1 MRKGTKSCIECRRR
15 KIKCT
20 FEPGRPSIC
29 NECFARGSTCIDQE
43 HGDISSFTN
52 HSSSAASKDEQNS
65 ALKERVTYLE
75 DLVKQVLD
83 RLPNKNGGA
92 DSPSEQSRTE
102 NSSLQADTQAGEL
115 LCDACYEPSG
125 LPLSRPDT
133 DKVYTAEVL
142 KSLRSPVRAQ
152 TVEDSILIPGTLNP
166 ASAPALSLFDNE
178 VITRKE
184 VPVVMTRAQY
194 NKSKSLIAALLQLL
208 PTPDDLETILEHSQE
223 WWTIWR
229 TMFPHITDKRCV
241 TIKESVSH
249 SLRSEKPA
257 EIAKIMLCIALSINQ
272 LPQDFDWKRISMK
285 ENRADL
291 MERYITTVEKLI
303 TSDDEIA
310 ATIDGLECMIL
321 EAKYHINMGR
331 PRRSWLLYHRA
342 IAFGQLLGLHRISLR
357 RPKQPDPEYFRQL
370 MVWTHLVMGNRY
382 LSLVLGLP
390 YSVAETFVTATM
402 TEAAAIAEESAA
414 GEAYLAKMA
423 PLLTK
428 LIDRN
433 QSPVNVPYQVTL
445 QLDDELENL
454 KRNTPQ
460 QWWTTERLPG
470 SSIEEHFDR
479 LQAQFFHYH
488 AKVLLH
494 MPFMLR
500 SAAEKL
506 FQYSHTATLDAA
518 REMIRYFDA
527 LRGAENVG
535 PHICKLLDFQAF
547 TGAML
552 LLLNIC
558 GYNSH
563 ARGTV
568 PQQPDL
574 EQDQDDSALIDRT
587 IMLLRIAANEPG
599 GAVASQCAKAL
610 DMLGK
615 VRTGIC
621 GGKDQAECKGE
632 SCQIAIPY
640 FGTITIGIG
649 KNFVPIKPGTYP
661 EAGTNKRPISKP
673 RQTSYPHAPG
683 GLPTPNSS
691 VHSAQPSPSVRSDGL
706 QQSPYENPA
715 SAPSGMD
722 NSWTASTEDPFITF
736 DSFMAFPGAQVIDFS
751 SGSDMH
757 SSLSMGNMFG
767 QPQQM
772 PDIDQQQAINIYGPQ
787 FQEQNIPVEG
797 FPFPPISGGLELDNG
812 WNWMGVEAPVMQ

>member
-1 MRKGTKSCIECRRR
+1 MR
-15 KIKCT
+15 
-20 FEPGRPSIC
+20 P
-29 NECFARGSTCIDQE
+29 
-43 HGDISSFTN
+43 
-52 HSSSAASKDEQNS
+52 
-65 ALKERVTYLE
+65 
-75 DLVKQVLD
+75 QV
-83 RLPNKNGGA
+83 
-92 DSPSEQSRTE
+92 
-102 NSSLQADTQAGEL
+102 
-115 LCDACYEPSG
+115 
-125 LPLSRPDT
+125 
-133 DKVYTAEVL
+133 
-142 KSLRSPVRAQ
+142 
-152 TVEDSILIPGTLNP
+152 VEDTILIPGDLSST
-166 ASAPALSLFDNE
+166 SAPALSLFDNA

-184 VPVVMTRAQY
+184 VPVTISRAQY

-208 PTPDDLETILEHSQE
+208 PTPDDLEIILEHSQE
-223 WWTIWR
+223 WWAIWR

-272 LPQDFDWKRISMK
+272 LPQDFDWGKVSLK
-285 ENRADL
+285 ESRSDL
-291 MERYITTVEKLI
+291 MERYISTVDKLI
-303 TSDDEIA
+303 ISDDEIA

-342 IAFGQLLGLHRISLR
+342 IAFGQLLGLHRLSLR
-357 RPKQPDPEYFRQL
+357 RPKQPDTEYYRQL

-390 YSVAETFVTATM
+390 YSVAETFVKSTII
-402 TEAAAIAEESAA
+402 EAATIAQESAA
-414 GEAYLAKMA
+414 GEAYLARMA
-423 PLLTK
+423 PLMTK

-433 QSPVNVPYQVTL
+433 QSPTTVPYQVTL
-445 QLDDELENL
+445 QLDNELEDL
-454 KRNTPQ
+454 KKTTPQ

-488 AKVLLH
+488 SKVLLH

-500 SAAEKL
+500 SSADKL
-506 FQYSHTATLDAA
+506 YQYSHAATLDAA

-547 TGAML
+547 TAAML

-563 ARGTV
+563 IRGAV

-587 IMLLRIAANEPG
+587 IMLLRTAANEPG
-599 GAVASQCAKAL
+599 GVVASQCAKAL

-615 VRTGIC
+615 VRTGVC
-621 GGKDQAECKGE
+621 GEGRDKSE

-640 FGTITIGIG
+640 FGTISIGIG
-649 KNFVPIKPGTYP
+649 KQFIPIKPGTYP
-661 EAGTNKRPISKP
+661 EAGTVKRPISKP
-673 RQTSYPHAPG
+673 QSHSYQGAPG

-691 VHSAQPSPSVRSDGL
+691 THSSQPSPSVRSDGL
-706 QQSPYENPA
+706 QQSPYENPS

-751 SGSDMH
+751 SGTDMH
-757 SSLSMGNMFG
+757 SDPSMGSIFG
-767 QPQQM
+767 QPQHM
-772 PDIDQQQAINIYGPQ
+772 PDMDQQQAINLYGPQ
-787 FQEQNIPVEG
+787 YQDQNIPSEG
-797 FPFPPISGGLELDNG
+797 FPFPAVGGGLELDNG
-812 WNWMGVEAPVMQ
+812 WNWMGIEAPAMH